1 MKRTIIGLIIASTV
15 SMNAIAG
22 PPINIPSPYN
32 RYNQQFTYNQNQ
44 QYGATNW
51 YSSPLGMGVA
61 TAGVGL
67 IYGLVNSMSQPSTP
81 QVQQNPQVIYVRGN
95 GQVQPNSAMPNPV
108 YDPNQP
114 TVSPQYKESGIQTG
128 VNCRM
133 TTVYDQQQNPLYV
146 KVCE

>member
-1 MKRTIIGLIIASTV
+1 MLGLIIALTL

-67 IYGLVNSMSQPSTP
+67 IYGLVNAMSKPPTP
-81 QVQQNPQVIYVRGN
+81 QMQQNPEVIYVRGN
-95 GQVQPNSAMPNPV
+95 GQIQPNSAMPNPV
-108 YDPNQP
+108 YNPNQP
-114 TVSPQYKESGIQTG
+114 TIQQSGIQTG

-133 TTVYDQQQNPLYV
+133 TTVYDQQGNPLYV